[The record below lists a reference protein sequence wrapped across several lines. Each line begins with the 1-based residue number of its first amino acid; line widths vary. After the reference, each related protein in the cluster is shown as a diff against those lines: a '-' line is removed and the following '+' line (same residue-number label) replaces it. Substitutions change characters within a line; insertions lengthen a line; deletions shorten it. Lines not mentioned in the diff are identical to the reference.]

1 MLIIVLSLTG
11 IIGVI
16 SVWLYGSYSS
26 RLEIALVEVERSLF
40 NAVQNYYVSH
50 EDSIK
55 FNNNVS
61 FRNFETANV
70 TRELSKAHK
79 GLDSVKTKMILDS
92 MIRERFTEAAG
103 KKANLEHHR
112 SMIPSFLLQQIVF
125 GDSTLSDIDHLL
137 KDNLADKGIFFDVN
151 VLLETLQ
158 EKPRENRRRVYLDS
172 LGYINTRPILV
183 NSQRNEFLVA
193 KFKPPYAHVFGK
205 MFWQLV
211 VAFVLVFA
219 LMGTFGYLLWTIN
232 RQNKLAL
239 LRKSFVNNMTHELKT
254 PVSTVMA
261 AIEAVQRYG
270 AKNDKAKMEKY
281 LQISQRE
288 LTHLTNMIEKVLQ
301 LDIDEVKGI
310 VFQKVPFDITVLL
323 KEVIELCELGASK
336 QLTINFNKIGDSFI
350 INADP
355 AHLKNV
361 FSNLLDNAIK
371 YSGSTVQIDIQVK
384 KISTKI
390 IEIEIKDNGIGIA
403 PNYIK
408 SVFDMFFRVPH
419 GEIHSVKGFG
429 LGLAYVKQVV
439 EKHNGS
445 IQVTSELNKGTS
457 FIIKL
462 PQ

>member
-1 MLIIVLSLTG
+1 M
-11 IIGVI
+11 
-16 SVWLYGSYSS
+16 
-26 RLEIALVEVERSLF
+26 
-40 NAVQNYYVSH
+40 
-50 EDSIK
+50 
-55 FNNNVS
+55 
-61 FRNFETANV
+61 
-70 TRELSKAHK
+70 
-79 GLDSVKTKMILDS
+79 
-92 MIRERFTEAAG
+92 
-103 KKANLEHHR
+103 
-112 SMIPSFLLQQIVF
+112 
-125 GDSTLSDIDHLL
+125 
-137 KDNLADKGIFFDVN
+137 
-151 VLLETLQ
+151 
-158 EKPRENRRRVYLDS
+158 
-172 LGYINTRPILV
+172 
-183 NSQRNEFLVA
+183 
-193 KFKPPYAHVFGK
+193 
-205 MFWQLV
+205 
-211 VAFVLVFA
+211 
-219 LMGTFGYLLWTIN
+219 
-232 RQNKLAL
+232 
-239 LRKSFVNNMTHELKT
+239 
-254 PVSTVMA
+254 
-261 AIEAVQRYG
+261 
-270 AKNDKAKMEKY
+270 
-281 LQISQRE
+281 
-288 LTHLTNMIEKVLQ
+288 
-301 LDIDEVKGI
+301 
-310 VFQKVPFDITVLL
+310 
-323 KEVIELCELGASK
+323 GASK